1 MSKTLI
7 YLDNSVIG
15 GYYDEIFASDTQAF
29 FKRVENKE
37 FQVFFSN
44 VNETELNLAPDHI
57 QEVKSKIPKDCL
69 THVELDE
76 ESKTLGEHYIDAK
89 ILTWKNLNDAYHI
102 AIASINRLDLL
113 VSWNF
118 KHIVNY
124 DKIRLFNSVNLK
136 LGYPEIDIRTPQEL
150 INYED

>member
-29 FKRVENKE
+29 FKRIENKE

-57 QEVKSKIPKDCL
+57 QEVKSKIP
-69 THVELDE
+69 E
-76 ESKTLGEHYIDAK
+76 
-89 ILTWKNLNDAYHI
+89 
-102 AIASINRLDLL
+102 
-113 VSWNF
+113 NF
-118 KHIVNY
+118 
-124 DKIRLFNSVNLK
+124 
-136 LGYPEIDIRTPQEL
+136 
-150 INYED
+150 